1 MNHDV
6 IIADRGEFVDVL
18 RSLKRGHV
26 LVQTSDGAGGAVVDG
41 GVVYHSVPPLMKY
54 GLVEE
59 FDNPHGFEGAR
70 YFRLNPRGREFAE
83 RACNAWRRQPVLARL
98 AVRLAG

>member
-18 RSLKRGHV
+18 RSLSRGHV
-26 LVQTSDGAGGAVVDG
+26 LVQAGDGAGSAVVDG
-41 GVVYHSVPPLMKY
+41 GVVYHSVPALMKY
-54 GLVEE
+54 GLVDE
-59 FDNPHGFEGAR
+59 FDNPFGFEGAR
-70 YFRLNPRGREFAE
+70 YFRLSERGRQFAE
-83 RACNAWRRQPVLARL
+83 RACNTWRRRPLLARL